1 MPKRKPRKSKIPNAR
16 VIFARVAEVA
26 KETLVEEVH
35 EWAFEVRDEFVAR
48 IESQAFASF
57 QAVFYPESGTNLSP
71 EWLTKKESAGADL
84 RTMIATGHY
93 VDSINVFKKMARGRD
108 KKTVIRVGFHHST
121 KPRDLDGRTVDI
133 EIPGTGITGLT
144 ALAIVH
150 ELGSIKA
157 NVPARP
163 HWRPHRVKVREQ
175 SKQKRKEFRR
185 SIIKA
190 LKGDTVTKQLAMG
203 RR

>member
-1 MPKRKPRKSKIPNAR
+1 MPKKPRKSQIPNAR
-16 VIFARVAEVA
+16 KIFKRVAEVA
-26 KETLVEEVH
+26 HDQLVEEVH

-57 QAVFYPESGTNLSP
+57 QAILYPESGTNLSP
-71 EWLTKKESAGADL
+71 EWLARKEAAGADL

-93 VDSINVFKKMARGRD
+93 VSKIDVFKKEDKRE
-108 KKTVIRVGFHHST
+108 KKTIVRVGFHHSA
-121 KPRDLDGRTVDI
+121 KPRDLEGRTVDI

-163 HWRPHRVKVREQ
+163 HWSPHRIVVREQ
-175 SKQKRKEFRR
+175 ARKKRKEFLR
-185 SIIKA
+185 SILKA
-190 LKGDTVTKQLAMG
+190 LKKDSRTRGLAVG
-203 RR
+203 VR